1 MHKEPE
7 ELVKDC
13 FVINGENG
21 KPIFNGN
28 FVTFINYK
36 DNREGVAS
44 VGVISFAPD
53 YLRFE
58 ICVFEEKEIIS
69 LNSDNYTVIDFLP
82 FGQDLFGNIN
92 TYFSE

>member
-1 MHKEPE
+1 MNKEPE

-36 DNREGVAS
+36 DNREGVKS
-44 VGVISFAPD
+44 IGIISFAPD

-58 ICVFEEKEIIS
+58 ICVFEETKICSI
-69 LNSDNYTVIDFLP
+69 NSDNYTVIDFLP

-92 TYFSE
+92 AYFSE